1 MISPMGLRGSR
12 SADLPEDPARKGKTN
27 SGEDAPLSDELED
40 REQDI
45 DLSDEEREAVAER
58 AAASPRV
65 IHEVVRRRGDEE
77 LERPA
82 GSLIW
87 SGLAGGVAI
96 STSVLGQAL
105 LESRLPDAPWAPL
118 IASIGYTLGFVIVV
132 LGNLQLFTESTLSA
146 VIPVATHPGGQ
157 NVGRLLRLWSLV
169 FLSNIVG
176 TLFIAGLTNY
186 GLVGSPE
193 QREAMLALSRKLLTH
208 DWLETVKLAIP
219 AGFLVAAVPWTL
231 PSSRGQQFLVV
242 VFLTYFIAL
251 GGFAHVVAGSAE
263 AWLLAFA
270 GETTFA
276 HSLFGLICPAL
287 IGNIVGG
294 TGLFALLA
302 HAQVQQEL

>member
-132 LGNLQLFTESTLSA
+132 LGNLQLF
-146 VIPVATHPGGQ
+146 
-157 NVGRLLRLWSLV
+157 GRLLRLWSLV

>member
-1 MISPMGLRGSR
+1 V
-12 SADLPEDPARKGKTN
+12 
-27 SGEDAPLSDELED
+27 SDERED

-45 DLSDEEREAVAER
+45 DMSDQERDAVTDR
-58 AAASPRV
+58 LAASARV

-77 LERPA
+77 LERPT

-105 LESRLPDAPWAPL
+105 LESRLPQATWSPL
-118 IASIGYTLGFVIVV
+118 VASIGYTVGFVIVI

-146 VIPVATHPGGQ
+146 VLPVATHPSFG
-157 NVGRLLRLWSLV
+157 NLGRLLRLWSLV
-169 FLSNIVG
+169 FIANMVG
-176 TLFIAGLTNY
+176 TFFIAGLNNY
-186 GLVGSPE
+186 GVIGSPE
-193 QREAMLALSRKLLTH
+193 QRDAMLALSRKLLEH
-208 DWLETVKLAIP
+208 PWFDMVKVAIP
-219 AGFLVAAVPWTL
+219 AGFLIAAVPWVL

-242 VFLTYFIAL
+242 IFLTYFIAL
-251 GGFAHVVAGSAE
+251 GDFAHVVAGSGE

-270 GETTFA
+270 GETTFT
-276 HSLFGLICPAL
+276 HSAFGIILPAL
-287 IGNIVGG
+287 LGNVIGG

>member
-1 MISPMGLRGSR
+1 MP
-12 SADLPEDPARKGKTN
+12 
-27 SGEDAPLSDELED
+27 DERED

-45 DLSDEEREAVAER
+45 DLSDQERDAVSDR
-58 AAASPRV
+58 LTASARV

-77 LERPA
+77 LERPT

-105 LESRLPDAPWAPL
+105 LESRLPQATWSPL
-118 IASIGYTLGFVIVV
+118 VASIGYTVGFVIVI

-146 VIPVATHPGGQ
+146 VLPVATHPSFG
-157 NVGRLLRLWSLV
+157 NLGRLLRLWSIV
-169 FLSNIVG
+169 FIANMVG
-176 TLFIAGLTNY
+176 TFFIAGLNNY
-186 GLVGSPE
+186 GVIGSPE
-193 QREAMLALSRKLLTH
+193 QRVAMLALSRKLLEH
-208 DWLETVKLAIP
+208 QWLDIVKMAIP
-219 AGFLVAAVPWTL
+219 AGFLVAAVPWVL

-242 VFLTYFIAL
+242 IFLTYFIAL
-251 GGFAHVVAGSAE
+251 GGFAHVVAGSGE

-276 HSLFGLICPAL
+276 HSAFGIVLPAL
-287 IGNIVGG
+287 LGNVIGG

-302 HAQVQQEL
+302 HAQVQQEI

>member
-1 MISPMGLRGSR
+1 M
-12 SADLPEDPARKGKTN
+12 
-27 SGEDAPLSDELED
+27 SDEHED

-45 DLSDEEREAVAER
+45 DLSDQERDAVSDR
-58 AAASPRV
+58 LAASARV

-77 LERPA
+77 LERPT

-105 LESRLPDAPWAPL
+105 LESKLPQATWSPL
-118 IASIGYTLGFVIVV
+118 VTSIGYTLGFVIVI

-146 VIPVATHPGGQ
+146 VLPVATHPSFG
-157 NVGRLLRLWSLV
+157 NLGRLLRLWSLV
-169 FLSNIVG
+169 FVANMVG
-176 TLFIAGLTNY
+176 TLFIAGLNNY
-186 GLVGSPE
+186 GVIGSPE
-193 QREAMLALSRKLLTH
+193 QRDAMLALSRKLLEH
-208 DWLETVKLAIP
+208 GWLDTVKVAIP
-219 AGFLVAAVPWTL
+219 AGFLIAAVPWLL

-242 VFLTYFIAL
+242 IFLTYFIAL
-251 GGFAHVVAGSAE
+251 GGFAHVVAGSGE

-276 HSLFGLICPAL
+276 HSAFGIILPAL
-287 IGNIVGG
+287 LGNVIGG

-302 HAQVQQEL
+302 HAQVQQEI